1 MTPGQ
6 ILIVSD
12 DSEFV
17 RSLVSRWRREKD
29 SPAITAVST
38 GVSRQASS
46 TGYELIVVG
55 PLRECTALPAG
66 PAVNPDSVVC
76 AVGDPESLEVVHAV
90 HSDWLLLPECPGW
103 TKILFSLAGEVLRR
117 TAAETRAREAEITN
131 LSQKRF
137 GTLGKSLLEARP
149 GMVNALT
156 SLLGH
161 ADLILLSEE
170 PLPENCRE
178 HVRTI
183 HTMALRLHEI
193 VQRLSSIE
201 NEMELS
207 ERKSHLETREMPMA
221 ESSQTWPALDRR

>member
-17 RSLVSRWRREKD
+17 RSLVSRWRVEKD
-29 SPAITAVST
+29 SPVITAVSS

-46 TGYELIVVG
+46 SGYEMIVVG
-55 PLRECTALPAG
+55 PLRECTALPTG
-66 PAVNPDSVVC
+66 PAVHADSMVC
-76 AVGDPESLEVVHAV
+76 AVGDPESLEMVRATHG
-90 HSDWLLLPECPGW
+90 DWLLLPEYPGW

-117 TAAETRAREAEITN
+117 TAAEKRARESEITN
-131 LSQKRF
+131 LSQRRF
-137 GTLGKSLLEARP
+137 GILGKSLLEARP

-156 SLLGH
+156 SLLGN

-170 PLPENCRE
+170 PLPDHCRE
-178 HVRTI
+178 NVRTI
-183 HTMALRLHEI
+183 HTMALRLNEI

-207 ERKSHLETREMPMA
+207 ERKSHLETPEMRMA
-221 ESSQTWPALDRR
+221 ETSKR

>member
-1 MTPGQ
+1 MTPEQ

-17 RSLVSRWRREKD
+17 RSLVSLWRREKEC
-29 SPAITAVST
+29 PAIAAVSS
-38 GVSRQASS
+38 GVNGHANSS
-46 TGYELIVVG
+46 GYELIVVG
-55 PLRECTALPAG
+55 PLRHCASIPAG
-66 PAVNPDSVVC
+66 PAAHPGSLVC
-76 AVGDPESLEVVHAV
+76 AVGDLESLEMVRAT
-90 HSDWLLLPECPGW
+90 HSHWLLLPECPGW

-117 TAAETRAREAEITN
+117 TAAETRTREAEIVS
-131 LSQKRF
+131 LSHRRF
-137 GTLGKSLLEARP
+137 GILGKSLLEARP

-156 SLLGH
+156 SLLGN

-170 PLPENCRE
+170 PWPVNCRE

-183 HTMALRLHEI
+183 HTMALRLNEI

-207 ERKSHLETREMPMA
+207 DRKSHLETPEGHMA
-221 ESSQTWPALDRR
+221 ESSKT

>member
-17 RSLVSRWRREKD
+17 RSLLSRWRREKD
-29 SPAITAVST
+29 SPSITAVSAV
-38 GVSRQASS
+38 VSRQASS
-46 TGYELIVVG
+46 SGYELIVVG
-55 PLRECTALPAG
+55 PLRECTALPQG
-66 PAVNPDSVVC
+66 PALHPDSMVC
-76 AVGDPESLEVVHAV
+76 AVGDEESLKLVRAAHGT
-90 HSDWLLLPECPGW
+90 WLLLPECPGW
-103 TKILFSLAGEVLRR
+103 TKILFSLAGEILRR
-117 TAAETRAREAEITN
+117 TAAERRAREAEIAN

-137 GTLGKSLLEARP
+137 GILGKSLLEARP

-156 SLLGH
+156 SLLGN

-170 PLPENCRE
+170 PLPANCRE
-178 HVRTI
+178 NVRTI
-183 HTMALRLHEI
+183 HTMALRLNEI

-207 ERKSHLETREMPMA
+207 ERKSHLETPEMRMA
-221 ESSQTWPALDRR
+221 ESSKI

>member
-17 RSLVSRWRREKD
+17 RTLTARWRMEND

-38 GVSRQASS
+38 AVSPQASS
-46 TGYELIVVG
+46 SGYEMIVIG
-55 PLRECTALPAG
+55 PLRKCAAPPAG
-66 PAVNPDSVVC
+66 PALHPDSVVC
-76 AVGDPESLEVVHAV
+76 AVGDEESLKVVRATRAN
-90 HSDWLLLPECPGW
+90 WLLLPECPGW
-103 TKILFSLAGEVLRR
+103 PRILFALVGEVLRR
-117 TAAETRAREAEITN
+117 KVAETRAREAEIAN

-137 GTLGKSLLEARP
+137 GILGKSLLEARP
-149 GMVNALT
+149 GMVNAIT
-156 SLLGH
+156 SLLGN

-170 PLPENCRE
+170 PLPASCRE
-178 HVRTI
+178 QVRTI
-183 HTMALRLHEI
+183 HTMALRLNEI

-207 ERKSHLETREMPMA
+207 ERKSHLETPEMHMA
-221 ESSQTWPALDRR
+221 ETAGNRLSLDRR

>member
-29 SPAITAVST
+29 SRAITAVST

-46 TGYELIVVG
+46 SGYELIVVG

-66 PAVNPDSVVC
+66 PAVHPDSVVC
-76 AVGDPESLEVVHAV
+76 AVGDPESLEVVRAV
-90 HSDWLLLPECPGW
+90 HGNWLLLPECPGW

-117 TAAETRAREAEITN
+117 TAAEKRAREAEITN

-137 GTLGKSLLEARP
+137 GVLGKSLLEARP
-149 GMVNALT
+149 GMGNALT
-156 SLLGH
+156 SLLGN

-207 ERKSHLETREMPMA
+207 ERKSHVETPGM
-221 ESSQTWPALDRR
+221 RRAKAPKTCPGL

>member
-1 MTPGQ
+1 MTPRQ

-17 RSLVSRWRREKD
+17 RSLVSRWRMEKD
-29 SPAITAVST
+29 SPVITAVSS

-46 TGYELIVVG
+46 SGYEIIVVG

-66 PAVNPDSVVC
+66 PHLHHDSVVC
-76 AVGDPESLEVVHAV
+76 AVGDEESLKMVRAAHT
-90 HSDWLLLPECPGW
+90 DWLLFPESPGW
-103 TKILFSLAGEVLRR
+103 SRILFSLAGEVLRR
-117 TAAETRAREAEITN
+117 TAAETRAREAEIAN

-137 GTLGKSLLEARP
+137 GILGKSLSEARP

-156 SLLGH
+156 SLLGN
-161 ADLILLSEE
+161 ADLILLSKE
-170 PLPENCRE
+170 PLPDHCRE
-178 HVRTI
+178 NVRTI
-183 HTMALRLHEI
+183 HTMALRLNEI

-207 ERKSHLETREMPMA
+207 ERKSHLETPEMRMA
-221 ESSQTWPALDRR
+221 ESSKG

>member
-46 TGYELIVVG
+46 SGYELIVVG

-66 PAVNPDSVVC
+66 PAVHPDSVVC
-76 AVGDPESLEVVHAV
+76 AVGDPESLEVVRAV
-90 HSDWLLLPECPGW
+90 HGDWLLFPEFPGW

-117 TAAETRAREAEITN
+117 TAAEKRAREAEITN
-131 LSQKRF
+131 FSQKR
-137 GTLGKSLLEARP
+137 LG
-149 GMVNALT
+149 
-156 SLLGH
+156 
-161 ADLILLSEE
+161 I
-170 PLPENCRE
+170 
-178 HVRTI
+178 
-183 HTMALRLHEI
+183 
-193 VQRLSSIE
+193 
-201 NEMELS
+201 
-207 ERKSHLETREMPMA
+207 
-221 ESSQTWPALDRR
+221 

>member
-12 DSEFV
+12 DSDFV
-17 RSLVSRWRREKD
+17 RSLVARWRMEKD
-29 SPAITAVST
+29 PPAITAVST

-46 TGYELIVVG
+46 SGYEMIIIG
-55 PLRECTALPAG
+55 PLRECTVLPAG
-66 PAVNPDSVVC
+66 PALHSESVVC
-76 AVGDPESLEVVHAV
+76 AVGDEESLRLVRAV
-90 HSDWLLLPECPGW
+90 HDAWLLLPECPGW
-103 TKILFSLAGEVLRR
+103 TKILFSLAGEELRR

-137 GTLGKSLLEARP
+137 GILGKSLLEARP

-156 SLLGH
+156 SLLGN

-170 PLPENCRE
+170 PLPDHCRE
-178 HVRTI
+178 NVRTI
-183 HTMALRLHEI
+183 HNMALRLNEI

-201 NEMELS
+201 NEMELTD
-207 ERKSHLETREMPMA
+207 RKSHVETPKMRMV
-221 ESSQTWPALDRR
+221 ESSKI

>member
-17 RSLVSRWRREKD
+17 RALVSRWRREKD
-29 SPAITAVST
+29 SPAITAVSA

-46 TGYELIVVG
+46 SGYELIVVG

-66 PAVNPDSVVC
+66 PAVHPDSVVC
-76 AVGDPESLEVVHAV
+76 AVGDPESLEMVRSVHG
-90 HSDWLLLPECPGW
+90 DWLLFPEFPGW

-117 TAAETRAREAEITN
+117 TAAEKRAREAEITN

-137 GTLGKSLLEARP
+137 GILGKSLLEARP

-201 NEMELS
+201 NEMELG

-221 ESSQTWPALDRR
+221 ESS